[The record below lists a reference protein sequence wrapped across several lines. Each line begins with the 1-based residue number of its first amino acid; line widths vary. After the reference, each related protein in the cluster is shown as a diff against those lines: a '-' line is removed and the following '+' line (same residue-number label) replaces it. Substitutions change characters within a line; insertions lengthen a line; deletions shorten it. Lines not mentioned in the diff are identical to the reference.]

1 MSEALKT
8 FYKRFA
14 YFYESKYGL
23 GARQKIID
31 LGIKNIIASQGE
43 VEIYLEHPGRII
55 GPKGSNIIEL
65 MDFFTGQSIRIIEV
79 ENPTNNILNCLN
91 DRCVQCG
98 EIIKEKIEPP
108 SNIDE
113 TFCSAECVKDYE
125 HYQPYF

>member
-1 MSEALKT
+1 MSEGLKT
-8 FYKRFA
+8 FYRRFA

-23 GARQKIID
+23 EARKKIVD
-31 LGIKNIIASQGE
+31 LGIKNIVVSQGQA
-43 VEIYLEHPGRII
+43 EIYLEHPGRII
-55 GPKGSNIIEL
+55 GPKSTNITEL
-65 MDFFTGQSIRIIEV
+65 MNFFEGQSIRIIEV

-113 TFCSAECVKDYE
+113 TFCSIKCVKDYE
-125 HYQPYF
+125 YYQI